1 MYADRNI
8 LLRNGRILVEDGS
21 VGSKET
27 DEVAAAGRQSELYPP
42 PVDYPT
48 IRSARGGGGWG
59 GLGVSG
65 LTSLASI
72 TRLVSS

>member
-48 IRSARGGGGWG
+48 IRSARGGGG
-59 GLGVSG
+59 LGSFG
-65 LTSLASI
+65 TYFFGI
-72 TRLVSS
+72 DN